1 VIDLEDAAG
10 AISFRLSDK
19 TAPMQDSPVSF
30 GDWSEFRGTT
40 IIKLSL
46 VAHQVYPN
54 WAPTPLRFYNSILS
68 GGLDAPGLND
78 NFQCRPENKPA
89 NFRLLY

>member
-1 VIDLEDAAG
+1 VS
-10 AISFRLSDK
+10 AISFGLSDK

-30 GDWSEFRGTT
+30 GDWGGTT

-46 VAHQVYPN
+46 VAPGVSKMCSN
-54 WAPTPLRFYNSILS
+54 PLQFHNSILS

-78 NFQCRPENKPA
+78 NFQCRPEN
-89 NFRLLY
+89 